1 MLKLNDTWNW
11 YYDEEQSSLML
22 EISEEMVFRSNL
34 PRKVL
39 IESAFKPQKFSVED
53 ADIYHV
59 FQDSVKGLPLS
70 IPRQAELVLKAVAV
84 KRFHKPVQPKSWFFD
99 TQSNGYQPQ
108 EGEVV
113 ELQNEYNTGYFMVVE
128 SSDTASIVVSVNSDD
143 FYLSGSK
150 HLSFCQPIK
159 VMHDRMRSANALF
172 FQAQIQMVS

>member
-11 YYDEEQSSLML
+11 YYDDENASLML
-22 EISEEMVFRSNL
+22 EISDDIVFCSNL
-34 PRKVL
+34 ARKVL
-39 IESAFKPQKFSVED
+39 VEAAFKPQKFSVED
-53 ADIYHV
+53 ADIYHL

-99 TQSNGYQPQ
+99 TQSQGYHPM

-113 ELQNEYNTGYFMVVE
+113 ELQNQYNTGYFMVVE
-128 SSDTASIVVSVNSDD
+128 TSDTASIVVSVNSDD
-143 FYLSGSK
+143 FYLTGSK
-150 HLSFCQPIK
+150 SLSFCQPIK

-172 FQAQIQMVS
+172 CQSHIQMVS